1 MKLIQG
7 GQEPA
12 TKDDLRHLQLTML
25 AGFQLCMEELQAVMA
40 IVGNPTESVSKEQ
53 LEQLIIA
60 QRDYFDRQMKIAC
73 QQVLERETRENCD

>member
-1 MKLIQG
+1 MKLIKG
-7 GQEPA
+7 GQEAA
-12 TKDDLRHLQLTML
+12 TKDDLRELQLTML

-60 QRDYFDRQMKIAC
+60 QRDYFDPQMKIAC
-73 QQVLERETRENCD
+73 QQVLERETREYCD